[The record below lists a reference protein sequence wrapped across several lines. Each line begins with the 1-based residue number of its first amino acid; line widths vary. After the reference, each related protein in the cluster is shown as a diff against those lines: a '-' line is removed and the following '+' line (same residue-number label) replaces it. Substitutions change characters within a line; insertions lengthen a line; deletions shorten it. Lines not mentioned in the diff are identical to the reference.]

1 MKVAVVG
8 ATGAVGREMVAVL
21 EERKFPVDELF
32 LFASERSA
40 GERVGFCGE
49 EVPVR
54 RLEDPAQLKG
64 IPLALFSAGAEL
76 SRKFSPDLV
85 AQGTSVIDNSSAF
98 RMVPGIPL
106 VVPEVNPHR
115 IPSNGTPCLIA
126 NPNCATI
133 ILLVVVKPLLALS
146 SLDRIVVTTFQ
157 SVSGTGKEAMEELAS
172 QLVQLLNGE
181 GDDIKPQVYAPYQ
194 IAFNCLPRIDGFL
207 ADGSTKEEEKMV
219 NESRK
224 ILEIPDLRVSATC
237 VRVPVMVGHSESVNL
252 TFRSSVSP
260 DKVRECLSGAEGVLV
275 WDDPSR
281 DLYPV
286 PRDVAGRDEV
296 LVGRIRLDCSVPHG
310 VNLWLCGDNLR
321 KGAATNA
328 IQIAEILFETEGA
341 R

>member
-8 ATGAVGREMVAVL
+8 ATGAVGREMVAIL

-40 GERVGFCGE
+40 GERISFQGRDL
-49 EVPVR
+49 PVK
-54 RLEDPAQLKG
+54 RLENPSQLKG
-64 IPLALFSAGAEL
+64 IPLALFSAGAET
-76 SRKFSPDLV
+76 SRKISPELV

-98 RMVPGIPL
+98 RMVPEIPL

-115 IPSNGTPCLIA
+115 IPSGRTPCLIA

-133 ILLVVVKPLLALS
+133 ILLAVVKPLLGLS
-146 SLDRIVVTTFQ
+146 PLERMVVTTFQ
-157 SVSGTGKEAMEELAS
+157 SVSGTGRDAMDELAR
-172 QLVQLLNGE
+172 QLAQILNGDADSIRPE
-181 GDDIKPQVYAPYQ
+181 VYAPYQ
-194 IAFNCLPRIDGFL
+194 IAFNCLPRIDQFL
-207 ADGSTKEEEKMV
+207 PDGSTKEEEKMV
-219 NESRK
+219 KESRK

-252 TFRSSVSP
+252 AFSRPVSP
-260 DKVRECLSGAEGVLV
+260 EAARECLSSAPGVRV
-275 WDDPSR
+275 IDDPAH

-286 PRDVAGRDEV
+286 PRSVAGRDEV
-296 LVGRIRLDCSVPHG
+296 FVGRIRKDESVLHG
-310 VNLWLCGDNLR
+310 LNLWLCGDNLR

-328 IQIAEILFETEGA
+328 IQIAEILLEKGGL